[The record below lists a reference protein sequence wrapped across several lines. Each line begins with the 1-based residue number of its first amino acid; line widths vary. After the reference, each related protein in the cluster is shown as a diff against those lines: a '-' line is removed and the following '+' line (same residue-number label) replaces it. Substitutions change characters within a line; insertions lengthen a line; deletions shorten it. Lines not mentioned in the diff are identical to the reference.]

1 MTMDLFPTILEAAGL
16 EPAETIDGRSFLPTL
31 LGRKQPPLRKTW
43 YFVRREGGRRYAG
56 KTIHAVQEGPW
67 KLVHNTPFGP
77 LELFRL
83 DEDPQETTNL
93 ARRMPAKADALR
105 RRLEAH
111 IQEGGRVP
119 WQPPAGMGP
128 SAPNNHS
135 RHP

>member
-16 EPAETIDGRSFLPTL
+16 KPAETIDGRSFLPTL
-31 LGRKQPPLRKTW
+31 LGRKQPPLRKVW

-67 KLVHNTPFGP
+67 KLVHNIPFGP
-77 LELFRL
+77 LELYRL
-83 DEDPQETTNL
+83 DKDPKETTNL

-105 RRLEAH
+105 RHLEAH

-119 WQPPAGMGP
+119 WQPPAEKEA
-128 SAPNNHS
+128 APAV
-135 RHP
+135 RETRRP